1 MSLKASFLSR
11 TSTNTFSRFFLD
23 KNEREK
29 EVIFLTQS
37 WTSPFEKIS
46 RLPFLKSMFLLSRQ
60 ACFLTRT
67 LRNTFFLFILHK
79 KKVEEI
85 WNFWRKRW
93 TYLFGKILI
102 LRFSWRSV
110 RLVFEGFFLS
120 RASTN
125 TFPWSIFDKNEREKK
140 LTFWPN
146 HGLSPLKKCQGCLFL
161 KSMFLLSRQAC
172 FLPKRHQTLFRGV
185 FCIKRNGKKTS
196 NFWQKPWTNPFGEM
210 GILWVFEIDVFIV
223 HKGLFSI

>member
-1 MSLKASFLSR
+1 MDYLLWNNVKVAFFKIHVSIVQTDFFLRERYEILFFCLFCIKNKVEEIWNFWRKRWTYPCRKILILRFFDKNLLFLSLKASFLSR

-37 WTSPFEKIS
+37 WTSPIEKIS

-93 TYLFGKILI
+93 TYPLWKILS
-102 LRFSWRSV
+102 LCFS
-110 RLVFEGFFLS
+110 
-120 RASTN
+120 
-125 TFPWSIFDKNEREKK
+125 
-140 LTFWPN
+140 
-146 HGLSPLKKCQGCLFL
+146 
-161 KSMFLLSRQAC
+161 
-172 FLPKRHQTLFRGV
+172 
-185 FCIKRNGKKTS
+185 
-196 NFWQKPWTNPFGEM
+196 
-210 GILWVFEIDVFIV
+210 
-223 HKGLFSI
+223 